1 MTAQKDITIFVL
13 KDTASGFSGGGCF
26 LVATALGGGGG
37 ALDVSMTAVLS
48 KERAM
53 VNCRLAA
60 YHS

>member
-26 LVATALGGGGG
+26 LVATALGGEG

-48 KERAM
+48 KERW
-53 VNCRLAA
+53 
-60 YHS
+60 